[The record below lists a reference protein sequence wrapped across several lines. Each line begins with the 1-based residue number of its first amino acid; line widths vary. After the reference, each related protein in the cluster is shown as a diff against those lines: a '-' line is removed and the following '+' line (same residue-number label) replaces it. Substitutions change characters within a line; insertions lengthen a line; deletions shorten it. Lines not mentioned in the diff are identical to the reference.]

1 MSETNEDQKEESKQ
15 NSEPE
20 FSPEQLAFLGVES
33 IDEAK
38 STLAEAL
45 AARQKTIDDEFTHYS
60 SSLSEKQRE
69 AMSAW
74 FGSEKK
80 DQVNALKM
88 LKDLG
93 FAQQKTTIATV
104 KSQKSAGSPPID
116 HAAKHAE
123 LKKTN
128 PLQAAAYFA
137 AHGREIMNQ
146 KKGA

>member
-1 MSETNEDQKEESKQ
+1 MSETKEEPKEDSKQ

-20 FSPEQLAFLGVES
+20 FTSEQLAFLGVES
-33 IDEAK
+33 IDEAQ
-38 STLAEAL
+38 STLAEAR
-45 AARQKTIDDEFTHYS
+45 AARQKSIDDEFTQYAS
-60 SSLSEKQRE
+60 ALSENQR
-69 AMSAW
+69 AALSVW

-93 FAQQKTTIATV
+93 FIQQKTTIATV
-104 KSQKSAGSPPID
+104 KSQKLAGSPSID

>member
-1 MSETNEDQKEESKQ
+1 MSETKEEQKEDSKQ
-15 NSEPE
+15 NPE
-20 FSPEQLAFLGVES
+20 FTSEQLAFLGVES
-33 IDEAK
+33 IDEAQ
-38 STLAEAL
+38 STLAEART
-45 AARQKTIDDEFTHYS
+45 ARQKSIDDEFTQYS
-60 SSLSEKQRE
+60 SSLNEKQRE
-69 AMSAW
+69 ALSVW

-93 FAQQKTTIATV
+93 FIQQKTTIATV

-146 KKGA
+146 KKGS